1 MIRIQLLGQNAGYLD
16 VIEDS
21 VFALNL
27 AVADIKDITKRTG
40 SFSKTI
46 LLPGTKNNNR
56 LLNDY
61 FEVNVIDGTFSI
73 NKVQR
78 CLLLEDNVPIF
89 NNMILQLISVKKE
102 QATNMEDDLV
112 EYEVSIKDTS
122 GDFFTNINNRYL
134 DELDFS
140 EFGHTYS
147 AQEIYDSFS
156 HSYVDG
162 YKYVIPYGDDNWFP
176 IIELAPAIYVKN
188 YWTKIHADA
197 GFTYQWISETNQN
210 IKFDKLIIPFN
221 GGAVKL
227 TEDEI
232 NKNRV
237 IATGSDQS
245 IITTSFTT
253 PVGGYYPYRGGIQR
267 VFASTEIQ
275 DPLNAWNPATSRY
288 TSPFYI
294 MAPSNLEFIIEFDY
308 DLIVNNLQALSGSV
322 LNSQTQYYGQFNMIC
337 RILNTRTGLFD
348 TAIFN
353 QTPTPTIQNSIFPPG
368 PTIILS
374 GRANRIVNTSGH
386 QPGDLLEIYFGVAH
400 AAGASVNLNFQ
411 RITEVNIDVK
421 NLNVR
426 IQISE
431 PVFGSYINPTSFIP
445 KQIKQS
451 EFVKSI
457 MTMFNLFVEPDTINP
472 TQLNYYTRDEYYDNG
487 GLIDWTK
494 KMSRDTEQSLNF
506 LPELGNKSIIFSY
519 TQDDDVANKLYFETT
534 KEVYGQHQVIFSNN
548 YVKGVETKE
557 IIFSPT
563 PMAESGW
570 NSVLPMLPSG
580 DQASNIRILID
591 AGRRNCQPWFLVN
604 YVDPSVTNFPPGA
617 TAGSWL
623 SITDYPLISHMDNDY
638 NATMDINFGVCDFYF
653 YDLKNICQNN
663 LFNNFWRRTMA
674 QKNNG
679 KLLTAYFWLKG
690 SDVANLRLNAKVRID
705 NSYWNIN
712 RIIDFDANA
721 YKLTKV
727 ELMSIDDELLLPAYG
742 KDSEFLTPGQQLAPF
757 FEWTPVGDNQ
767 IIIKNVKSS
776 YNSVNHNSRLTSN
789 NNNGVIN
796 LGSFNK
802 VDGGVKAVIVGDFIH
817 ATQSGLYVGQNTFI
831 GDNLGNVGGLPSTLA
846 VDNTTSGN
854 NIVVSPGDFIASEVG
869 NQLGLISDS
878 NILIEANDGVSR
890 NNQVLIDQTSGYTG
904 MYAFETALNFNSK
917 VEIDYQTIVAQY
929 FDSTYTSF
937 MSISP
942 NQLALEHTDTAN
954 YANDIILNNTAK
966 IDLISQDIA
975 AGKFAIIELIPTI
988 STWKMYD
995 TTTYENRIEIYDTSS
1010 AGIRIGADDL
1020 GGNAASLNIKDTGIE
1035 IQTSGRFNFN
1045 PSLPA
1050 YADDAAAG
1058 AGGLNSGDL
1067 YQTDGTGALTTAGI
1081 VMIKQ

>member
-1 MIRIQLLGQNAGYLD
+1 MIRIRLLGQHAGYLD

-27 AVADIKDITKRTG
+27 AVADIKDVTKRTG

-46 LLPGTKNNNR
+46 MLPGTKNNNK

-162 YKYVIPYGDDNWFP
+162 YKYLIPFGDDNYYP
-176 IIELAPAIYVKN
+176 IVELAPAIYVKN

-197 GFTYQWISETNQN
+197 GFTYQWTSETNQN
-210 IKFDKLIIPFN
+210 VKFDKLLIPYN

-227 TEDEI
+227 SEEEI

-253 PVGGYYPYRGGIQR
+253 PVGGYYPYRGGLQR
-267 VFASTEIQ
+267 IFATTEIQ
-275 DPLNAWNPATSRY
+275 DPLNAYNPANSRY
-288 TSPFYI
+288 TSPFFI
-294 MAPSNLEFIIEFDY
+294 MPPSNLEWIVEFDY
-308 DLIVNNLQALSGSV
+308 DLVINNLQALSGNI
-322 LNSQTQYYGQFNMIC
+322 LGSQRQYYGQFNIIC
-337 RILNTRTGLFD
+337 RIRNVRTGIYD
-348 TAIFN
+348 TGIIN
-353 QTPTPTIQNSIFPPG
+353 QSPTPTIQNTTFPPG
-368 PTIILS
+368 PNIYLS
-374 GRANRIVNTSGH
+374 GRASRIVNSSGH
-386 QPGDLLEIYFGVAH
+386 QPGDLLEIYLGVEH
-400 AAGASVNLNFQ
+400 AAGQSVALNFQ
-411 RITEVNIDVK
+411 RITEVNVEVK
-421 NLNVR
+421 NLK
-426 IQISE
+426 IQIQTSS

-451 EFVKSI
+451 EFVKSV
-457 MTMFNLFVEPDTINP
+457 MTMFNLFVEPDKINP

-519 TQDDDVANKLYFETT
+519 KQDDDEANKVYFETT

-580 DQASNIRILID
+580 EQKSNIRILID
-591 AGRRNCQPWFLVN
+591 AGRRNCQPWYLVN

-617 TAGSWL
+617 TAGDWL
-623 SITDYPLISHMDNDY
+623 SLTDYPLISHLDNDY
-638 NATMDINFGVCDFYF
+638 NATLDINFGVCDFYF

-690 SDVANLRLNAKVRID
+690 SDVANLRLNAKIRID

-802 VDGGVKAVIVGDFIH
+802 VDGGVKAVIVGDFIQ
-817 ATQSGLYVGQNTFI
+817 ATQSGLYIGQNTFI

-846 VDNTTSGN
+846 VDNTTGGSS
-854 NIVVSPGDFIASEVG
+854 IVVSLGDDIRSEILSFL
-869 NQLGLISDS
+869 NLFSDQGVS
-878 NILIEANDGVSR
+878 IQVFDGVSR
-890 NNQVLIDQTSGYTG
+890 VNQFLADQSSGYTG
-904 MYAFETALNFNSK
+904 MYANETALNFNTK

-942 NQLALEHTDTAN
+942 NQLALEHTDNSTYIN
-954 YANDIILNNTAK
+954 SIVLQNVDRIDITSQDAVNNKIALSSIQPNGNSVQRMTDGTTYNNT
-966 IDLISQDIA
+966 
-975 AGKFAIIELIPTI
+975 IEIHD
-988 STWKMYD
+988 D
-995 TTTYENRIEIYDTSS
+995 TTT
-1010 AGIRIGADDL
+1010 GIRITVDDL
-1020 GGNAASLNIKDTGIE
+1020 AGNSSAINLKGTGIE
-1035 IQTSGRFNFN
+1035 VSTAIFNFS

-1058 AGGLNSGDL
+1058 VGGLVTGDL